1 MRAMKRARSR
11 RGGALVAA
19 LATLLVVMLVAGAVV
34 RSRVI
39 AHRQARQSQ
48 QQLQAEWL
56 AESAIERARA
66 QLVHSATFSG
76 ETWRPAMQSISGG
89 ESPATVEI
97 RIESVEASNE
107 TRRIVAVA
115 TYPNVDLRR
124 VTVRRELTI
133 SLSPT
138 ASVPSAR
145 EENP

>member
-1 MRAMKRARSR
+1 MKQLRLR

-48 QQLQAEWL
+48 HELQAQWL

-66 QLVHSATFSG
+66 QLAQAGDYRG
-76 ETWRPAMQSISGG
+76 ETWRPAIKAVGGAEQSA
-89 ESPATVEI
+89 EVEI
-97 RIESVEASNE
+97 RIEPTKDTNQARHV
-107 TRRIVAVA
+107 VAIA
-115 TYPNVDLRR
+115 TFPNDDWRR
-124 VTVRRELTI
+124 VTTRREYPVTI
-133 SLSPT
+133 SSGSATSP
-138 ASVPSAR
+138 PR